1 MKEVMEV
8 VNMVYMFEV
17 AAERQKEYLKVT
29 AEIIKPYWES
39 HGCLSYSI
47 FQGAE
52 ESAHFIKRMRF
63 ADVPAMQ
70 KSLGL
75 IETDKEGKAVVQRFR
90 SFVTNVSRR
99 VYVQKL

>member
-1 MKEVMEV
+1 MKGVMEV
-8 VNMVYMFEV
+8 VNMLYMFEV
-17 AAERQKEYLKVT
+17 APEKQEEYLKVT

-39 HGCLSYSI
+39 HGCQSYGI

-52 ESAHFIKRMRF
+52 ESTYFIKRMRF

-75 IETDKEGKAVVQRFR
+75 IETDEEGKAVVQRFR
-90 SFVTNVSRR
+90 SFVTNVSRK
-99 VYVQKL
+99 VYIQKV